1 MIKVK
6 NNKKGF
12 TLLELVIAI
21 GLLSLFAVFIGVSLN
36 RTFKKQKENDY
47 NNFIKKIVA
56 SANLYV
62 SNEGNIINSLSS
74 NKGYIIIKVK
84 NLIDKGLLSENTINP
99 KTNEKVD
106 PNDDIKVSYD
116 SNGTIKIEYPTK
128 IVTEDYLQAL
138 DIYLDFGSDK
148 SNDYCYQGLDTPN
161 LIYVTAEG
169 NFVKGYL
176 KNGTNITCEGEEK
189 INSNKLGTYRLI
201 YNYVLRDGSLKRAT
215 RKVVVVD
222 NHKPTCEQIDAP
234 TSWINTKRTLNVK
247 CNDIGTGCQPLKVP
261 FELENYADNYKY
273 IVLDKAGN
281 TGYCYL
287 KVYSD
292 TKKPECSSTG
302 GSTSW
307 INTPRELTL
316 KCSDS
321 LSGCSDFTEKKATYS
336 NTSTSSFTVKDKAGN
351 ENTCQLNIYSDTK
364 KPECSYSGENNTWTN
379 KIVTITQ
386 KCTDQEGLSGCL
398 IPSENKNYSDMTST
412 TFTVKDR
419 AGNTSN
425 TCTVPIYSDITA
437 PTCTN
442 SNQNTTWTNK
452 KINITTTCSDNLSGC
467 VNSSMTNS
475 YENFKTKI
483 IEVKDKAGNIGTC
496 TANIYSDTKAP
507 TCTNSNQ
514 NTKWTNKQVTITTTC
529 EDNLSG
535 CVESSKE
542 HYYKNTKVATVEV
555 KDKAG
560 NVGTCSANIYADTTV
575 PTCTNSNQN
584 TKWTNKQVTITTTC
598 EDNLS
603 GCVESSK
610 EHYYKNTK
618 VATVEVKDNAGNIG
632 TCSANIYADTT
643 APTCTNSN
651 QNTKWTNEQVT
662 ITTTC
667 KDNLS
672 GCVESS
678 KKHYYQNTK
687 IATVEVK
694 DNAGNVG
701 TCKANIYADTTAPTA
716 YISSS
721 AKGSNKS
728 ITLTGKGTDTLSG
741 IVAYQF
747 STKSNITASSSGWNK
762 IKATN
767 KTIVKTKTIT
777 DKGSHTYYFYT
788 KDAAGNVAKS
798 KSISIKILTDKYYCW
813 YIAKDKSDNCNS
825 FKTVTKYTGDAGKL
839 NCRSNPWI
847 ETNPTNTIF
856 QIPHDATIKSA
867 TYKQETEDSSVGRTY
882 GWYQIQYKSKQ
893 KCYSAGYW
901 IVEKSSYCGSY
912 VNTDDDIMP
921 CV

>member
-62 SNEGNIINSLSS
+62 SNEGSIINSLSS

-261 FELENYADNYKY
+261 FELENYSDNYKY
-273 IVLDKAGN
+273 LVKDKAGN

-398 IPSENKNYSDMTST
+398 IPSENKNYSDMIST

-483 IEVKDKAGNIGTC
+483 IEVRDKAGNIGTC
-496 TANIYSDTKAP
+496 TANIYSDTK
-507 TCTNSNQ
+507 
-514 NTKWTNKQVTITTTC
+514 
-529 EDNLSG
+529 
-535 CVESSKE
+535 
-542 HYYKNTKVATVEV
+542 
-555 KDKAG
+555 
-560 NVGTCSANIYADTTV
+560 
-575 PTCTNSNQN
+575 
-584 TKWTNKQVTITTTC
+584 
-598 EDNLS
+598 
-603 GCVESSK
+603 
-610 EHYYKNTK
+610 
-618 VATVEVKDNAGNIG
+618 
-632 TCSANIYADTT
+632 

-678 KKHYYQNTK
+678 KKHYYKNTK

-701 TCKANIYADTTAPTA
+701 TCQANIYADATDPTA

-762 IKATN
+762 INATN

-798 KSISIKILTDKYYCW
+798 KSISIKILPDKYYCW

-901 IVEKSSYCGSY
+901 IVEKSSICGSY